1 MKKLLL
7 LVGVILICSSCTGV
21 KRINGEEDTFFNF
34 VVMNKKNREKRTEKV
49 TWENLDGDSFPGVR
63 AIKWY
68 KADKIK

>member
-21 KRINGEEDTFFNF
+21 KRMNGDC
-34 VVMNKKNREKRTEKV
+34 
-49 TWENLDGDSFPGVR
+49 FPGLR